1 MEAAAASAIPDR
13 GEIRRDVLL
22 VLLAAA
28 AGAVDVISFLGL
40 GQVFTANM
48 SGNLIFFGLA
58 LGGGAEDQALRSVVA
73 FAGFLA
79 GAGVAGRLRGPLPKR
94 GLWSRGV
101 TVALTVA
108 TLGEIALLA
117 GWVATEGYP
126 SAGAE
131 YGLIAASAVAMGA
144 QSAAVLSLADV
155 TTTYLTGTM
164 TALVVD
170 TVRGEES
177 RRSAIRR
184 VGVVV
189 AFVAAAAV
197 AALLLAHARSFAPL
211 VPVVLMGAVVVA
223 AALWAQPGGGLAVSQ
238 WPVRRRR
245 GS

>member
-1 MEAAAASAIPDR
+1 MEAAAASATPDR
-13 GEIRRDVLL
+13 GEIRRDALL
-22 VLLAAA
+22 ILLAAA

-48 SGNLIFFGLA
+48 SGNLVFFGLA
-58 LGGGAEDQALRSVVA
+58 LGGGAEAQALRSVVA

-79 GAGVAGRLRGPLPKR
+79 GAGVAAWLRGPLPKR

-101 TVALTVA
+101 TVAVALATVA
-108 TLGEIALLA
+108 EVALLVGWA
-117 GWVATEGYP
+117 GTDGDP
-126 SAGAE
+126 SSGAE
-131 YGLIAASAVAMGA
+131 FGLIVASAVAMGA

-170 TVRGEES
+170 AVRGEES

-189 AFVAAAAV
+189 AFVAAAAI
-197 AALLLAHARSFAPL
+197 AALLLAHARAFAPL

-223 AALWAQPGGGLAVSQ
+223 AALWAKPGGGLGETN
-238 WPVRRRR
+238 RT
-245 GS
+245 